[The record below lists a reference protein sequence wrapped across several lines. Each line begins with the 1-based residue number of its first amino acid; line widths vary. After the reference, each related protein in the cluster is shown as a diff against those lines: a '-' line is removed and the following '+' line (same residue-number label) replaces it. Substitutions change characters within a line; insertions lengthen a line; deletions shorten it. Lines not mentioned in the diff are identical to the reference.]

1 MLATT
6 TGGGESSLW
15 SVRGAGE
22 GGGAGAGWR
31 EIEPVRSSMLRSS
44 AAIRVVSR
52 SRSAVSNRTASAR
65 RLVSPSGSF
74 ARAMSSAAVVI
85 RGGSGAALVSDG
97 SLASDLGIV
106 VVATLECR
114 APILALAANTAT
126 TTARTAPRPHAPSR
140 IIAGMSKCSSNF
152 EFNSPGTLLII
163 PDHPRTP
170 PQPHLQAANQPL
182 ENVNRIPPIRL
193 QAGYYLKGGP
203 GLSRACVAGYEGNS
217 RPRGAS
223 IQSVRRYER

>member
-1 MLATT
+1 MSRTHIG
-6 TGGGESSLW
+6 TG
-15 SVRGAGE
+15 
-22 GGGAGAGWR
+22 R
-31 EIEPVRSSMLRSS
+31 EHRHHHGKNSTE
-44 AAIRVVSR
+44 
-52 SRSAVSNRTASAR
+52 T
-65 RLVSPSGSF
+65 
-74 ARAMSSAAVVI
+74 
-85 RGGSGAALVSDG
+85 
-97 SLASDLGIV
+97 
-106 VVATLECR
+106 
-114 APILALAANTAT
+114 
-126 TTARTAPRPHAPSR
+126 PRPEPYHS
-140 IIAGMSKCSSNF
+140 GMSKCSSNF